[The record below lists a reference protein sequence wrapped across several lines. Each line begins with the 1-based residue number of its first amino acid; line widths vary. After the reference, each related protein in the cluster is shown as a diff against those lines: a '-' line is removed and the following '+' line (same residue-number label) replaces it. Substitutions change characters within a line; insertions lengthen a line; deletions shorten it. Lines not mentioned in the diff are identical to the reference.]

1 METTK
6 KTTTKKATTKKATT
20 KKSVTQK
27 AEKVDEVNSAL
38 AEENAM
44 LKKQLEEIKV
54 KESSENEELKKQLD
68 DMMKNY
74 KNMQLQL
81 QNVLLTQ
88 KNQNEQAKQDN
99 TGSAVVGCLIFNG
112 ATLVSQGGDII
123 IPIEYKQEVDVEY
136 TELREVFKNPFGYR
150 SLFRKGILYFV
161 NPEDYKRFNIKQE
174 IDLSDEAL
182 INLLSHS
189 SPFTITDKMKQMTRE
204 KKDLTEMFAIIYQIA
219 NLIDKKKVDLD
230 YEIRSAL
237 EKYFEVDFKTLINN
251 LHQ

>member
-6 KTTTKKATTKKATT
+6 KSTTKKATT
-20 KKSVTQK
+20 KKSVSQK

-38 AEENAM
+38 AEENAV
-44 LKKQLEEIKV
+44 LKKQLEEMQTKKTV
-54 KESSENEELKKQLD
+54 ENDELRKQLD

-88 KNQNEQAKQDN
+88 KNQNEKLKPDN
-99 TGSAVVGCLIFNG
+99 TGGAIVGCLIFNG
-112 ATLVSQGGDII
+112 ATLVSQGGDVI
-123 IPIEYKQEVDVEY
+123 IPIEYKQEVEVEY
-136 TELREVFKNPFGYR
+136 SELREIFKNPFGYR

-161 NPEDYKRFNIKQE
+161 DPEDYKRFNIKQE
-174 IDLSDEAL
+174 IDLSDDAL

-189 SPFTITDKMKQMTRE
+189 TPFTITDKMKQMTRD

-219 NLIDKKKVDLD
+219 HLIDIKKVDLD
-230 YEIRSAL
+230 YEIRSSL